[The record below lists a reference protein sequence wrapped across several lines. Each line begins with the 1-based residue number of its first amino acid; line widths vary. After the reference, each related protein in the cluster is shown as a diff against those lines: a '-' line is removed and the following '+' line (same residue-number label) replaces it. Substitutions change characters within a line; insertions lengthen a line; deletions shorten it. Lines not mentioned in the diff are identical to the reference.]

1 MNGHTGTVSSVSGPP
16 PSSGPVAQPRGAGG
30 QVRRILVTL
39 AGVVLLVV
47 GILLLIL
54 PGPGLLLVLAG
65 MTVLASEYEWAR
77 RRTAPVRRRALE
89 TARASVASPVRIA
102 GTALAGLALIAAGVV
117 WGLRPSWLPSL
128 PAAGWATGS
137 SLILSGLILLGIL
150 VYSYVV
156 YRPRS

>member
-1 MNGHTGTVSSVSGPP
+1 MTNSTGSSAASAPEQQAGSG
-16 PSSGPVAQPRGAGG
+16 SLAKRV
-30 QVRRILVTL
+30 VVTI

-47 GILLLIL
+47 GVLLLIL

-77 RRTAPVRRRALE
+77 RRTEPIRKRAIE

-102 GTALAGLALIAAGVV
+102 GTALAGLALIGAGIL
-117 WGLRPSWLPSL
+117 WGLRPSLPVGGW
-128 PAAGWATGS
+128 AAGS
-137 SLILSGLILLGIL
+137 SMILSGLILLGVL
-150 VYSYVV
+150 GYSIAV